1 MDILVLPLVSV
12 GKFVPLRPFKPVAV
26 GVIVSEQIGK
36 NIKHKDKQNL
46 SKTDQKTKLYA
57 PVICFMWV
65 LQPSQVLPFHR
76 YSNASIYPA
85 YYDPKCRVMGSLVT
99 VL

>member
-57 PVICFMWV
+57 PVICFM
-65 LQPSQVLPFHR
+65 
-76 YSNASIYPA
+76 
-85 YYDPKCRVMGSLVT
+85 
-99 VL
+99 